1 MDANDNGP
9 GMANVEQRARR
20 RLAAEKSF
28 YAHLTTYVV
37 VIGAL
42 FLINALTNRS
52 YWWFVWPALGWGIG
66 ILFHALST
74 FGSFGTLGRD
84 WEDRRLKQL
93 IDEESKRS

>member
-1 MDANDNGP
+1 MDDDNSQTSST
-9 GMANVEQRARR
+9 AEQRARR
-20 RLAAEKSF
+20 RLAAERGF
-28 YAHLTTYVV
+28 YVHLITYAV
-37 VIGAL
+37 VIGFL

-66 ILFHALST
+66 VIFHAFAT
-74 FGSFGTLGRD
+74 FGSFGNFGRD